1 MEYIRRSTIKIVV
14 LIAIRASADNERR
27 VRSLLKIHFAPMGAI
42 DPDEVHL
49 QSSNYVLNIIY
60 FVLQKG

>member
-1 MEYIRRSTIKIVV
+1 MVV

-27 VRSLLKIHFAPMGAI
+27 VRSLLKIHFASMGAI